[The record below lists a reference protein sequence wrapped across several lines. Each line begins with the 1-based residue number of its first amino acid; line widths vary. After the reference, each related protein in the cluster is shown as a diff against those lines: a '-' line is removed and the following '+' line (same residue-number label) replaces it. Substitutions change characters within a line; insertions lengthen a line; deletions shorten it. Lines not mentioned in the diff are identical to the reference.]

1 MIEWLNESPA
11 DEIVRAKIAA
21 AIADPSEWRG
31 QAAARAYQYATARL
45 EDAQKQVFE
54 AQEMVNACATAVR
67 AQALLE
73 VSK

>member
-11 DEIVRAKIAA
+11 DDALRAKIAA
-21 AIADPSEWRG
+21 AIKDPSEWRG
-31 QAAARAYQYATARL
+31 QAAARAYRRAVEQL
-45 EDAQKQVFE
+45 EVLQQQVAE
-54 AQEMVNACATAVR
+54 AQEMVNACATACR

>member
-11 DEIVRAKIAA
+11 DAALRDSIAA

-31 QAAARAYQYATARL
+31 QAAARAYQYAVSRL

-54 AQEMVNACATAVR
+54 AQEMVNACAAAVR

>member
-11 DEIVRAKIAA
+11 DDALRVKIAA

-31 QAAARAYQYATARL
+31 QAAARAHERAIKRL
-45 EDAQKQVFE
+45 EELQRMVAE

>member
-1 MIEWLNESPA
+1 MIEWLNESPDDKA
-11 DEIVRAKIAA
+11 AREKLAA

-31 QAAARAYQYATARL
+31 QAAARAYRYAKARL

>member
-1 MIEWLNESPA
+1 MIEWLNESPTDA
-11 DEIVRAKIAA
+11 ALRDSIAA

-31 QAAARAYQYATARL
+31 QAAARAYQYAVSRL

-67 AQALLE
+67 AQALRE